1 MEAGSRCGCRTL
13 NTGGR
18 AMQPVL
24 VCVLGGVGLLLGGV
38 LHSSGSWMDVGA
50 VVVLQYLGWGDE
62 LGANAF
68 VKALRVL
75 GGGRGDIMPCSILC
89 ASGVEAHAAAEWQF
103 PLVAVAHCCSCRCV
117 PLWWLLLLR
126 LWG

>member
-1 MEAGSRCGCRTL
+1 MPHSEHRRTCDATCLSLCPWWCRPAAWWGVTFLGVVDGRRGCCGFAIPRL
-13 NTGGR
+13 
-18 AMQPVL
+18 
-24 VCVLGGVGLLLGGV
+24 
-38 LHSSGSWMDVGA
+38 
-50 VVVLQYLGWGDE
+50 GDE